1 MGTLNRSTL
10 IGPTLVL
17 ATLVSSI
24 ISSFGAPLI
33 PTIADDFHVPVST
46 AQWSLTVALLVGA
59 ISSPVLGR
67 LGDSPRRRATL
78 LSGLVVVT
86 VGSIL
91 AAIAGSLGM
100 LLVGRALQGVGLGL
114 SPLAMAIAQDTLP
127 RSKVSPMIG
136 LLSVSAGAGLGAG
149 YPISGWLAE
158 AWNLPGAYWFGAA
171 VAALTTVCVAA
182 VIPPT
187 RTRNTLQRLDWP
199 GVLLL
204 SLALTATLV
213 AVSEGAHWGWGS
225 PATIVLLISGV
236 VLLTGWTVQQL
247 RAIHP
252 LVQLRLLGNPSVLS
266 GNACALALGAAM
278 YMVLSGVTEFAQ
290 SPSSGGFGF
299 SASAAVA
306 GLTLIPL
313 SFFMLISSSRILP
326 VALSRLGRR
335 TVLTL
340 GCFIAAI
347 GCGFFALAHDDLWQ
361 AFAMTAILGIGLGVT
376 FAAIPGAIVQA
387 VPSGETGSA
396 TGFYQVVRF
405 TGFAIGSALTATIL
419 TARATAG
426 NHATLE
432 GYTTVLWVSAALC
445 VSAGALVWLLQPA
458 RSVP

>member
-67 LGDSPRRRATL
+67 LGDGPRRRATL
-78 LSGLVVVT
+78 LSGLVTVT
-86 VGSIL
+86 AGSII
-91 AAIAGSLGM
+91 AATAGGLGM

-114 SPLAMAIAQDTLP
+114 SPLAMATAQDALP
-127 RSKVSPMIG
+127 RDKVAPMIA
-136 LLSVSAGAGLGAG
+136 LLSVSASAGLGAG

-158 AWNLPGAYWFGAA
+158 AWGLAGAYWFGAI
-171 VAALTTVCVAA
+171 VSGLTVICVAVVVPHTTTHDPA
-182 VIPPT
+182 P
-187 RTRNTLQRLDWP
+187 RLDWP
-199 GVLLL
+199 GIALLT
-204 SLALTATLV
+204 LALTTTLV
-213 AVSEGAHWGWGS
+213 AISEGAHWGWGS
-225 PATIVLLISGV
+225 PSIVALLISGI
-236 VLLTGWTVQQL
+236 VLFTGWTVQQL
-247 RAIHP
+247 RTRHP
-252 LVQLRLLGNPSVLS
+252 LVQLRLLRHPSVLS
-266 GNACALALGAAM
+266 GDACALALGAAM

-290 SPSSGGFGF
+290 SPSSEGFGF

-313 SFFMLISSSRILP
+313 SFFMLVSSSRILP
-326 VALSRLGRR
+326 AALRRFSRRP
-335 TVLTL
+335 VLTL

-432 GYTTVLWVSAALC
+432 GYTNVLWISAALC